1 MKSAREFAE
10 WLQERFGKHQAGIY
24 LTRDDIAE
32 LSGRQ
37 RFNQQF
43 VSDVHFELTL
53 LGMGFVTDSH
63 REKFYLFHLPDTHWR
78 TLGHEDID
86 LPSAHDETGE
96 Q

>member
-1 MKSAREFAE
+1 MKSAREFSE
-10 WLQERFGKHQAGIY
+10 WLQERFGKHREGVY

-37 RFNQQF
+37 RYNQQF

-63 REKFYLFHLPDTHWR
+63 REKFYLFHLPVKHWSAFS
-78 TLGHEDID
+78 HDDID
-86 LPSAHDETGE
+86 LPMPQHPRD
-96 Q
+96 QQ

>member
-10 WLQERFGKHQAGIY
+10 WLQERFGKHKDGVY
-24 LTRDDIAE
+24 LTRHDIAE

-37 RFNQQF
+37 RYNQQF

-63 REKFYLFHLPDTHWR
+63 REKFYLFHLPSTHWR
-78 TLGHEDID
+78 AFGHDDID
-86 LPSAHDETGE
+86 LPAAHEQNDEP
-96 Q
+96 